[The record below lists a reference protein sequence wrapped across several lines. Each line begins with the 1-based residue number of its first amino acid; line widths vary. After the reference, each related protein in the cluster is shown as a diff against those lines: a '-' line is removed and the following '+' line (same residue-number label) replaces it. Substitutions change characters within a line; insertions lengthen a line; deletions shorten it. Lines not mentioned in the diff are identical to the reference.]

1 MCDFTSLFRRY
12 HHYSVWFR
20 SSAGMR
26 WFFHLAFSLFPS
38 PSEHEAETCNH
49 VNTRQQCL
57 SKCGLNFEK
66 LWCYTTCVTQKLTNC
81 ITVECWL
88 NVLAS
93 TNETHCT
100 SNCLIFCQPFCY
112 LFFFETKVYLLHL
125 LLSPFHLREQSF
137 FLSFLLSLSLS
148 ASPWP
153 HSSLTSL
160 FPFITSSL
168 SLLSSV
174 FPSFLSVPPCSFISL
189 RSFFSVLISLSQH
202 IPLPLSNIHQLCL
215 PVWIHTYTHPFLSN
229 IIYIMN
235 TNVAHVAVPSRSAA

>member
-26 WFFHLAFSLFPS
+26 WFFHLALSLFPS
-38 PSEHEAETCNH
+38 PSEHESETCNH

-112 LFFFETKVYLLHL
+112 LFFLETKVYLLHH

-137 FLSFLLSLSLS
+137 FLSFFLCHCQPLHDPIHLSL
-148 ASPWP
+148 
-153 HSSLTSL
+153 
-160 FPFITSSL
+160 
-168 SLLSSV
+168 
-174 FPSFLSVPPCSFISL
+174 PSFLSSQALCRCCRQYFLPS
-189 RSFFSVLISLSQH
+189 SLS
-202 IPLPLSNIHQLCL
+202 PLVLLSPYVPFFLFLLVCLNIFLFPCL
-215 PVWIHTYTHPFLSN
+215 TSTSSVCLSGYTHTHTHFFP
-229 IIYIMN
+229 
-235 TNVAHVAVPSRSAA
+235 T